1 MIRILLACA
10 ALVMSSAACAP
21 VGQREVEI
29 VLRHSHF
36 EPAALTVPAGVPI
49 TFVLKNVDPID
60 HEWMIG
66 DARFHERHRT
76 GTETLHDGRPN
87 EMTVPAQSER
97 RTTLTFAV
105 PATLTFICHLPG
117 HERYGMVGSLT
128 SR

>member
-1 MIRILLACA
+1 MTRIALACA
-10 ALVMSSAACAP
+10 ALVIASAACAP
-21 VGQREVEI
+21 SPQVVEI
-29 VLRHSHF
+29 LLRHSHF
-36 EPAALTVPAGVPI
+36 EPGAVTVPAGVAV

-66 DARFHERHRT
+66 DGSFHERHRT
-76 GTETLHDGRPN
+76 GTEALHDARPN
-87 EMTVPAQSER
+87 EVTVPAQSER
-97 RTTLTFAV
+97 RTTLTFAT